1 MNFKLI
7 DSVKDPYYQ
16 QALTL
21 YDSKLGIKLQED
33 AHIFKRSL
41 ENNKTENDYS
51 FIVGLNEHQQVVSMA
66 TAHYEATT
74 NSAFLIYLLAQDGPE
89 HDNILDETLT
99 HIEAQINS
107 LSNKVHNR
115 NVNFIMLEVP
125 QTTPKEFDA
134 QKDILHSR
142 RQFLYEHQFEKQTD
156 IRYLHPNNTPGNSAS
171 DVDLFIKPYI
181 KLSKDVFPASVK
193 SNYILKYVFANG
205 ISRDIIYPLL
215 VKMNLLRP
223 F

>member
-1 MNFKLI
+1 MNVKLI

-125 QTTPKEFDA
+125 QTTPKEFDG

-142 RQFLYEHQFEKQTD
+142 RQFYTSISLKNRQTFATY
-156 IRYLHPNNTPGNSAS
+156 IR
-171 DVDLFIKPYI
+171 I
-181 KLSKDVFPASVK
+181 
-193 SNYILKYVFANG
+193 ILQV
-205 ISRDIIYPLL
+205 ILL
-215 VKMNLLRP
+215 VTLTYSSNLTLN
-223 F
+223 